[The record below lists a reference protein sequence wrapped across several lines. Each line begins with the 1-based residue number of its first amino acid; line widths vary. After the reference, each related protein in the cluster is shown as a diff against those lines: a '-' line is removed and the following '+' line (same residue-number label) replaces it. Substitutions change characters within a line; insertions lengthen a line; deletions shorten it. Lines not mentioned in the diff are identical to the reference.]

1 MTPAPRPRG
10 GVPRRAPGASLG
22 GGRCAGAA
30 AGTWQY
36 HGTITGGMVSYCWCG
51 RAAAGRQ
58 KHRQKHRRKQRR
70 KQRRNCG
77 GATPGSPQEQR
88 AAPPAGHLRT
98 YKKGSRCAPAPARV
112 YSSRAAA
119 AAALYAVAPS
129 VAPPRA
135 APTPCAAPNRQTTG
149 ADSPSAADRRSGAVC
164 RCAGDAPA
172 LYRSRTCTTAP
183 CTTGP
188 APPPPVAPHPGRLPR
203 HSAPVASPPRHSCL
217 RIASPRRRWPRPQST
232 AGQAVKSPGNAIETP

>member
-1 MTPAPRPRG
+1 MLVPLLVHGNITGQLPAAWSVTAGVVAQLLGGRNTGRNTDGNSDGNSDGTVGELRPGSRRMQGGSNVPRPQLDTFGRIKKAAGALPRPRE
-10 GVPRRAPGASLG
+10 S
-22 GGRCAGAA
+22 
-30 AGTWQY
+30 
-36 HGTITGGMVSYCWCG
+36 I
-51 RAAAGRQ
+51 
-58 KHRQKHRRKQRR
+58 
-70 KQRRNCG
+70 
-77 GATPGSPQEQR
+77 
-88 AAPPAGHLRT
+88 
-98 YKKGSRCAPAPARV
+98 APAPLLPLR
-112 YSSRAAA
+112 SMPLRHRW
-119 AAALYAVAPS
+119 
-129 VAPPRA
+129 PPWA

-172 LYRSRTCTTAP
+172 LHRSCTCTTAP

-188 APPPPVAPHPGRLPR
+188 APPPPVAPHPGRLSR